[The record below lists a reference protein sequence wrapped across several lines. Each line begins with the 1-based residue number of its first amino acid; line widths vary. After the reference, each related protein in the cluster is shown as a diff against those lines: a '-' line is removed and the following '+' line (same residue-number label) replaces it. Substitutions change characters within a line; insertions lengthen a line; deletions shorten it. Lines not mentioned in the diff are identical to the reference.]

1 MRVQSLLAGIA
12 IALTVCL
19 ALSCQG
25 EEKSSGSF
33 IGPMKREEPEVS
45 SEPVV
50 LEPEEKEEP
59 VQDAMIAR
67 PENYEEPSFYNQ
79 LIFIGDSRTV
89 GMCDAVQESTDVTTI
104 WSCKIAM
111 GYDWMVSTGVPQIE
125 QYVGEDTAVIFLM
138 GVNDPGNIQSYI
150 SYVNDK
156 ADEWDALGADTYYA
170 AVGPVSKETR
180 YVSGQDIADF
190 NMSLQ
195 EGLLDVTYLDVY
207 GYLVENGYST
217 TDGLHYTASTY
228 QDIYQYIVE
237 HLENDSGGVE
247 GSIW

>member
-1 MRVQSLLAGIA
+1 MRFQSLMSAMVLS
-12 IALTVCL
+12 VCL
-19 ALSCQG
+19 ALSCAAQ
-25 EEKSSGSF
+25 EKSSDSF
-33 IGPMKREEPEVS
+33 IGPMKKEEKEIL
-45 SEPVV
+45 SEPVI
-50 LEPEEKEEP
+50 LEAEKDEEP
-59 VQDAMIAR
+59 VQDAMISK

-89 GMCDAVQESTDVTTI
+89 GMCDAVQGSTEVTTI

-111 GYDWMVSTGVPQIE
+111 GYDWMTSTGVPQIE
-125 QYVGEDTAVIFLM
+125 QYVGDNTAVIFLM
-138 GVNDPGNIQSYI
+138 GVNDPGNIQNYI
-150 SYVNDK
+150 SYVNGK

-170 AVGPVSKETR
+170 AVGPVSKGTK

-195 EGLLDVTYLDVY
+195 EGLVNVTYLDVY

-237 HLENDSGGVE
+237 HLENDSGGVP